1 MKTHYLN
8 AGIALAA
15 LLSFSSFAANHA
27 LSGCQAKEHNIEQ
40 EISQAKAH
48 GNQNRI
54 AGLEKALKEAK
65 ANCTD
70 SALLHKRQQTVDEKQ
85 RKVQELEREVQ
96 EAEQSGK
103 ADKVSKK
110 TAKLE
115 EARHDL
121 KQAQEE
127 LSH

>member
-1 MKTHYLN
+1 MKTYHLN

-15 LLSFSSFAANHA
+15 FLSFSSFAANHS

-40 EISQAKAH
+40 EISQAKAQ
-48 GNQNRI
+48 GNHNRV

-70 SALLHKRQQTVDEKQ
+70 SALHNKREQNVNEKQ
-85 RKVQELEREVQ
+85 HKVQELEREVQ
-96 EAEQSGK
+96 EAKQSGK

-115 EARHDL
+115 EARHEL
-121 KQAQEE
+121 KQAQAE
-127 LSH
+127 LTH